1 MIRIPMTPEGRAQL
15 EAELKHLKEVVR
27 MQVVRDIEE
36 ARAHGDISENAEY
49 DAAKDRQGHVEGRI
63 MELEGKLAAA
73 EVIDVTKLPRNGRV
87 VFGVT
92 VELEDQ
98 DDGETL
104 TYRIVGQDEADVRAG
119 RISVTSPIARA
130 LIGKSEG
137 DEVKVDVPGGR
148 RSLAINQVRYE

>member
-1 MIRIPMTPEGRAQL
+1 MTPEGRAQL

>member
-1 MIRIPMTPEGRAQL
+1 MTPEGRVQL

-63 MELEGKLAAA
+63 IELESKVAAA

-98 DDGETL
+98 DSGETL

-119 RISVTSPIARA
+119 RISITSPIARA
-130 LIGKSEG
+130 LVGKSEG

-148 RSLAINQVRYE
+148 RYLAINQVRYE

>member
-1 MIRIPMTPEGRAQL
+1 MTPEGRVQL

-63 MELEGKLAAA
+63 IELESKVAAA

-98 DDGETL
+98 DSGETL

-119 RISVTSPIARA
+119 RISITSPIARA
-130 LIGKSEG
+130 LVGKSEG